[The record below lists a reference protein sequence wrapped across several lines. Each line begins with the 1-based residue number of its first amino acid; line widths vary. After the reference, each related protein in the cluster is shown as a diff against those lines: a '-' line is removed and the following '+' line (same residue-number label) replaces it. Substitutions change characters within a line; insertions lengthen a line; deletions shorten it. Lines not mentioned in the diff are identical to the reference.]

1 MTLFDSPL
9 PEGWSWKAIASDFRI
24 TKKPRD
30 VSVRNYDR
38 IAFVPMDAIPLGGR
52 EPLRVE
58 WRAPDAL
65 TSGTYFER
73 GDVLLSKITPS
84 FENGKQ
90 AIASSFPS
98 SFGIGSTELIPIQS
112 ISEQAENR
120 FLFYYLL
127 HPEVRA
133 SLVARMEGSTGRQRV
148 PEGAVRELVYPS
160 APHSEQLRIAAILWK
175 VQRAIEVQEQL
186 VVTVRELKQAAMRQ
200 FFTRGLRGEA
210 QKETE
215 IGMVPESWEVVP
227 LGRLGRIGNGST
239 PKRDNEAFWS
249 GGKIP
254 WLNSGK
260 IHEGV
265 IEAADQFVTDFAVS
279 ECHLPMVRAGS
290 ILVAIT
296 GQGKT
301 LGNVAKVNFDTT
313 VNQHLAYL
321 QFSDQQVEADFVRY
335 FLASRYDALRAIGS
349 AGGSTKGA
357 ITCADLKQFMVPQP
371 PTLAEQHEIA
381 TALQS
386 IDRKLAHHERKRDT
400 LQELFKTLLHELMTG
415 RIRVH
420 ELDIDIT
427 ALAGGPTGGEDT

>member
-1 MTLFDSPL
+1 MRMWTDTVTLPSNWQVASL
-9 PEGWSWKAIASDFRI
+9 KALARPTRQWRPASEPFESIRYV
-24 TKKPRD
+24 D
-30 VSVRNYDR
+30 VSAISRDLARIEATQAIRAEEAPSRARKLLEKDDVIYATVRPTLRR
-38 IAFVPMDAIPLGGR
+38 IALVDHT
-52 EPLRVE
+52 
-58 WRAPDAL
+58 D
-65 TSGTYFER
+65 
-73 GDVLLSKITPS
+73 
-84 FENGKQ
+84 ENL
-90 AIASSFPS
+90 
-98 SFGIGSTELIPIQS
+98 IGSTAFCVVRVDSGKALSRYVYYAMRSDPFN
-112 ISEQAENR
+112 AEVA
-120 FLFYYLL
+120 L
-127 HPEVRA
+127 HESGA
-133 SLVARMEGSTGRQRV
+133 SY
-148 PEGAVRELVYPS
+148 PAVRDHHVLNAKIPL
-160 APHSEQLRIAAILWK
+160 PPLDEQRRIAAILWK

-186 VVTVRELKQAAMRQ
+186 IATVRELKQAAMRQ
-200 FFTRGLRGEA
+200 LFTRGLRGEA

-239 PKRDNEAFWS
+239 PKRDNQAFWR
-249 GGKIP
+249 GGTTP

-265 IEAADQFVTDFAVS
+265 IEAADQFVTDMAVS
-279 ECHLPMVRAGS
+279 ECHLPIVRAGS

-301 LGNVAKVNFDTT
+301 LGNVARVNFDTT

-321 QFSDQQVEADFVRY
+321 MFSDVQVDADFVRY

-357 ITCADLKQFMVPQP
+357 ITCADLKQFLVPRP
-371 PTLAEQHEIA
+371 PTLPEQHEIA
-381 TALQS
+381 TALQT

-427 ALAGGPTGGEDT
+427 TLAGESTGGAAT